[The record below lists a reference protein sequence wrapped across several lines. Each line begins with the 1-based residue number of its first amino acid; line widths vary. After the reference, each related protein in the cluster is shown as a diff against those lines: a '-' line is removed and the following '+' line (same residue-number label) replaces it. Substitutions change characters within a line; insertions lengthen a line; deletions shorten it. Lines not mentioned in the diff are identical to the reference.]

1 MHNIRNG
8 FRANVRFSITM
19 KVTLRRGRQQR
30 AINVRIQDTV
40 RLFIEL
46 LAKFQEPRLLCSV
59 NVSNKRP
66 NLRGNTDLK
75 ITSAVLPI

>member
-40 RLFIEL
+40 RLFIE
-46 LAKFQEPRLLCSV
+46 
-59 NVSNKRP
+59 
-66 NLRGNTDLK
+66 
-75 ITSAVLPI
+75 